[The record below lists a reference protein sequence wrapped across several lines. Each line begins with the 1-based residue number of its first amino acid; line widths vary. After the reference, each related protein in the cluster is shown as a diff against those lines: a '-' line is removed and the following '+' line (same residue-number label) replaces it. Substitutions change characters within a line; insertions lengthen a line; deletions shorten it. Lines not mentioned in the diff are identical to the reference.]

1 MRLINKEM
9 CLNIEMFITELFEDV
24 GIDTSD
30 KLNKM
35 IDELEDCVETAIYD
49 YAEDNN
55 IDL

>member
-1 MRLINKEM
+1 MKLS
-9 CLNIEMFITELFEDV
+9 IEIYVYELFENI

-30 KLNKM
+30 NLYKL
-35 IDELEDCVETAIYD
+35 IDELEVCIQNAIYD